1 MKHIRPIY
9 EFVVPMGISLNK
21 WKEMQKDGMTA
32 KKYHEEHPGK
42 KFKVVHGH
50 KKGEIGKPL
59 PGATNLSYDKAT
71 KQHKAIVLNE
81 RIKSFDEFKQVRF

>member
-21 WKEMQKDGMTA
+21 WKKMQKDGMTA

-59 PGATNLSYDKAT
+59 PGATNLSYEKAT